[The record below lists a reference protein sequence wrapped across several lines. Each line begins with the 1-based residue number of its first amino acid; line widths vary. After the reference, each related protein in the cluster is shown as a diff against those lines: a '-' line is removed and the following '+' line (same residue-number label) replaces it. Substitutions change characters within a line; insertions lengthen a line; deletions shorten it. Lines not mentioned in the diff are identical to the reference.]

1 MNSYSGKN
9 ALVIGG
15 TSGIGL
21 AVAELLFERGAR
33 VTVAGP
39 ELNRPDSLASASG
52 IRWVHC
58 DVARPAEVSNAA
70 DVSAAEGPIDWLV
83 YSAGI
88 QRYGN
93 AVETSI
99 EEWDLVQAVN
109 ARGAFLAAH
118 FGIPHMKRGGAIVHV
133 SSVQGLSC
141 QTGVAAYAASK
152 GTIDALTRS
161 LALDFAS
168 AGIRVNAVL
177 PGTVDTPM
185 VRASAELF
193 SNASQTADDL
203 IAQWGRLHP
212 LGRVAQPREIAQAVA
227 FLLSDQASFLTGA
240 CVPVDGGLLAQL
252 SVKL

>member
-1 MNSYSGKN
+1 MNTANGKN
-9 ALVIGG
+9 ALIFGG

-21 AVAELLFERGAR
+21 ATAQLLAARGAS

-39 ELNRPDSLASASG
+39 EAQRPHALAETVAIS
-52 IRWVHC
+52 WVHC
-58 DVARPAEVSNAA
+58 DVARQDEVASVVNAA
-70 DVSAAEGPIDWLV
+70 TSSAPLDWLI

-88 QRYGN
+88 QRYGSV
-93 AVETSI
+93 VESSP
-99 EEWDLVQAVN
+99 EQWDEVQAVN

-118 FGIPHMKRGGAIVHV
+118 YGVPRMRAGSAIVHV

-152 GTIDALTRS
+152 GTVDALTRS
-161 LALDFAS
+161 MALDLAA

-193 SNASQTADDL
+193 SEGKPADAV
-203 IAQWGRLHP
+203 IAEWGRLHP
-212 LGRVAQPREIAQAVA
+212 LGRVAQPAEIAQVIA
-227 FLLSDQASFLTGA
+227 FLLSDEASFITG
-240 CVPVDGGLLAQL
+240 VSLPVDGGLLAQL